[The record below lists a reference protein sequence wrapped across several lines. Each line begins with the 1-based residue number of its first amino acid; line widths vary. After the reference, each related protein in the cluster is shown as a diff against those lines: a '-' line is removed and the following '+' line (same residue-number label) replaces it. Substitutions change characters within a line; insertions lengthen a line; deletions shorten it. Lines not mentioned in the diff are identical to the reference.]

1 MKMVVQARGKN
12 VCFGL
17 IFVLKT
23 LNVNERKGK
32 NIDLNESGVASYVF
46 HKNKLTSKRIIK
58 IY

>member
-32 NIDLNESGVASYVF
+32 NIDLNESGVASLCF
-46 HKNKLTSKRIIK
+46 L
-58 IY
+58 

>member
-32 NIDLNESGVASYVF
+32 ISTLMNQVLLRYVF
-46 HKNKLTSKRIIK
+46 HKNKLTSKKIIK